1 MTTPRKSGE
10 FERIA
15 RIFAPLAAG
24 WPGAF
29 DLTDDAALLRPRP
42 GAELAV
48 TTDTAVGGVH
58 FVGDEPPSLI
68 ARKLLRVNLSDLAAM
83 GARPLAY
90 RSAEH
95 TSELQ
100 SLMRISYAVFC
111 LKKKKKLARQNEQ
124 TNTQKQ

>member
-68 ARKLLRVNLSDLAAM
+68 ARKLLRVNLSDLAAT
-83 GARPLAY
+83 GSRPPPY
-90 RSAEH
+90 KMH
-95 TSELQ
+95 TSLPHTFTDDWLNKSEAH
-100 SLMRISYAVFC
+100 RVGKRGVC
-111 LKKKKKLARQNEQ
+111 
-124 TNTQKQ
+124 TG